1 MNDNEKKVIIIGA
14 AAVAVVAIA
23 IAIYLYC
30 EHERDKKRIAEL
42 EEDKLKLILDSL
54 KHNSSLSEEVKR
66 QLEKMID
73 QFNNV
78 DKKISNE
85 LAQALQFFQIGKVED
100 AIRDLVKIIEHL
112 LTAHYEND
120 SKFKTWLKE
129 KKAKFDLHNLLTFC
143 KEEGKISEIEF
154 RFYLAIKTIRNKE
167 VHTIDLNLDGYLNAS
182 GLIAAIGA
190 ILKIASIVYPNKQK
204 NLG

>member
-112 LTAHYEND
+112 LTAH
-120 SKFKTWLKE
+120 
-129 KKAKFDLHNLLTFC
+129 
-143 KEEGKISEIEF
+143 
-154 RFYLAIKTIRNKE
+154 
-167 VHTIDLNLDGYLNAS
+167 
-182 GLIAAIGA
+182 
-190 ILKIASIVYPNKQK
+190 
-204 NLG
+204 